1 MKIFLCFL
9 KIVLVLTVS
18 DGLNENYKRYFNC
31 YYNKYNEVDDP
42 STQNLK
48 REKFV
53 SDVVN
58 LSIQNK

>member
-1 MKIFLCFL
+1 MFLCFL
-9 KIVLVLTVS
+9 NIVLILTVS